1 MPTGPASRRNI
12 PKKTP
17 TSIMSRLAR
26 LLTLAAAGL
35 LSVQPLRVE
44 AAKPGSSTIAELVVA
59 NAQADQPQ
67 FTLLLAAL
75 QYTGLT
81 ATFTGKTPY
90 TVFAPT
96 DAAFIA
102 LLNDLQVNSLAAIDA
117 KLGEGTVAKVL
128 LFHVTRGVRLSQSVV
143 NAKQIE
149 MANGQKAAVNG
160 ATIEGANIIG
170 ADIRAS
176 NGVVHVIDKVILP
189 TL

>member
-1 MPTGPASRRNI
+1 
-12 PKKTP
+12 
-17 TSIMSRLAR
+17 MSRLAR

-35 LSVQPLRVE
+35 LAIQPLRVE
-44 AAKPGSSTIAELVVA
+44 AAKPGTPTIADLVVA
-59 NAQADQPQ
+59 NTQAAQPQ
-67 FTLLLAAL
+67 FTILLAAL
-75 QYTGLT
+75 EYTGLT
-81 ATFTGKTPY
+81 ATFTGKTQY

-96 DAAFIA
+96 DAAFVD
-102 LLNDLQVNSLAAIDA
+102 LLNMLQVNSLAAIDA

-128 LFHVTRGVRLSQSVV
+128 LFHVTRGARLSQSVV

-170 ADIRAS
+170 VDNRAS

>member
-1 MPTGPASRRNI
+1 
-12 PKKTP
+12 
-17 TSIMSRLAR
+17 MSRLAR
-26 LLTLAAAGL
+26 LLAVAAAGL
-35 LSVQPLRVE
+35 LVVQPLRVE
-44 AAKPGSSTIAELVVA
+44 AAKPGSNTIAEIVVA
-59 NAQADQPQ
+59 STQASEPQ

-75 QYTGLT
+75 EYTGLT
-81 ATFTGKTPY
+81 STFTGKTPY

-96 DAAFIA
+96 DAAFVA

-117 KLGEGTVAKVL
+117 KLGAGTVAKVL
-128 LFHVTRGVRLSQSVV
+128 LYHVTRGVRLSQSVV

-149 MANGQKAAVNG
+149 MVNGQKAAVNG